1 MWTVLKVIWY
11 WSLNFAHC
19 TLDSKR
25 EKKIQNTVYGDQKS
39 MIHNACR
46 QSVIDLFL
54 QRKLPSSLFNNL
66 DPRTNDWPLISSPI
80 PGLTILAV
88 YLYFI
93 LSWGPRHMAN
103 RKPYKL
109 ENVLIAYNLIQVI
122 VSTYIF
128 YEVIIKPAVIC
139 AFLDT
144 FFASYYFTFYAL
156 LYGCLKVN

>member
-1 MWTVLKVIWY
+1 
-11 WSLNFAHC
+11 
-19 TLDSKR
+19 
-25 EKKIQNTVYGDQKS
+25 